1 MANSNLLQEN
11 NSQLSAQKSKDGGNK
26 KAATFKI
33 KRKPAGQS
41 NVSGVA
47 DSKQF
52 GVNSQLGHSQVDQR
66 QIANSYLEA
75 KIATRNQRMKEM
87 MDKRFNDMKRK
98 IELKKAKPTAKIQ
111 NQQLWANQ
119 MVVKGHSKI
128 RDMELFQEQ
137 HKRTFD
143 GKSCD
148 QYYKD
153 RYMEEVLHM
162 KPAEEHSFKKSPVLQ
177 KRSLSKGFDNRGVE
191 DIKLAK
197 SLVFEEP
204 VIVKYHQKS
213 QISSEAEIMD
223 HGKYR
228 YYNQGNQKAKFIAP
242 SLPSMKSSK
251 LKAEG
256 VQQTTQTGVHQW
268 DPIQGSKLP
277 VIVKKRN

>member
-1 MANSNLLQEN
+1 MPKEDISLL
-11 NSQLSAQKSKDGGNK
+11 SGQKSRDGGNK

-33 KRKPAGQS
+33 KRKAAGQGNS
-41 NVSGVA
+41 TGVA
-47 DSKQF
+47 DGK
-52 GVNSQLGHSQVDQR
+52 QLGGNGQLGYSYADQR
-66 QIANSYLEA
+66 HISNSYLEE
-75 KIATRNQRMKEM
+75 KIATRNERMKEM

-98 IELKKAKPTAKIQ
+98 IELKKAKPSSKVE
-111 NQQLWANQ
+111 NQQLWSSQ

-153 RYMEEVLHM
+153 RYMEEVLHI
-162 KPAEEHSFKKSPVLQ
+162 KPEEGSLPRSPVLH
-177 KRSLSKGFDNRGVE
+177 KRSMSKGFDNRGIENMKMV
-191 DIKLAK
+191 K

-204 VIVKYHQKS
+204 VIVKYHKNS
-213 QISSEAEIMD
+213 QLSSEAQVLD

-228 YYNQGNQKAKFIAP
+228 YYNPANQKAKFIAP

-251 LKAEG
+251 VKASG
-256 VQQTTQTGVHQW
+256 VQQSTQAGVHKW

-277 VIVKKRN
+277 IIMKKKNDK